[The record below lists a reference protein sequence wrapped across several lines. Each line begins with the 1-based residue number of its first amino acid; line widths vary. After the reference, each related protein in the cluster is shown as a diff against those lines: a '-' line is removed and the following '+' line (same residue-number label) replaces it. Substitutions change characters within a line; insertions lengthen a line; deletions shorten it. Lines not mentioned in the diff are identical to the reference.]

1 MLFYKWGRKWMV
13 FPWLHLNWLG
23 SQMHA
28 DVGDVVDLRK
38 AYGYMRPKEPLPHLS
53 SFDLYTAT
61 GLTYSQIILQ
71 RKKSMYIYII
81 TYAHLQQTI
90 ETLHYPI
97 QGSPRHPAR
106 RWAGR
111 TARAPQSHRI
121 AMWQSRS
128 PSPEDL
134 GDIPGIDWGM

>member
-71 RKKSMYIYII
+71 RKKSMYTHNYI
-81 TYAHLQQTI
+81 
-90 ETLHYPI
+90 
-97 QGSPRHPAR
+97 
-106 RWAGR
+106 
-111 TARAPQSHRI
+111 
-121 AMWQSRS
+121 
-128 PSPEDL
+128 
-134 GDIPGIDWGM
+134 